1 MGVRM
6 MENLSV
12 YTPGQLQ
19 TAAAL
24 LRDAQRDGV
33 DVAGLLAIIDA
44 ALHPLDYAIRGVPG
58 DQSLLCP
65 ACGSRMYQCHQASAM
80 AGVPVYVCSA
90 KCGYS
95 VMAGGK

>member
-1 MGVRM
+1 M
-6 MENLSV
+6 LSLRP
-12 YTPGQLQ
+12 YTHGQLQ

-24 LRDAQRDGV
+24 LRDAQRAGMDIAGV
-33 DVAGLLAIIDA
+33 LAAIGSAVSLPITDVKN
-44 ALHPLDYAIRGVPG
+44 
-58 DQSLLCP
+58 QSRTKTLPICRY
-65 ACGSRMYQCHQASAM
+65 CGAKMYQCSQASAL